1 MKGLCKPLQL
11 LCINSV
17 EMPKGEGVGL
27 EIPAEKNAKGA
38 KENCQPCTFLKFSS
52 SACLIRFPCNEKFL
66 SVCVF

>member
-1 MKGLCKPLQL
+1 
-11 LCINSV
+11 
-17 EMPKGEGVGL
+17 MPKGDGVGL

-38 KENCQPCTFLKFSS
+38 KENCQPCTFLKSSS